1 MDKGEMN
8 KDEMNKSE
16 MIKDDMKDITE
27 KFDGVRLVGE
37 GAFGSVYAVHIK
49 GEKRTAA
56 LKIINDLSIWRNEKR
71 FLALADHP
79 AFPKLERAWE
89 EDGKGCLLM
98 SYIYGERLDVTLDR
112 RGRFN
117 QADAMRI
124 ALGIADGIAY
134 LQQRDG
140 HPVFRD
146 IKASN
151 IILQPDGEPV
161 IVDFGSVCFLEDA
174 GKSLSGTKGYAAP
187 ETANMTAGGAV
198 AKSADDTNRTS
209 NAPKVGLYTDVYSF
223 GKLFMYLLTGEA
235 PAEGYPGRLRE
246 YDPALSPSL
255 ELLIDDCV
263 SDEAGYRPPDM
274 YSVLDRMMT
283 IGTATPRKLKKMEKQ
298 AAAAMAKRNMDPSG
312 GEADE
317 TRVKYIKNISE

>member
-1 MDKGEMN
+1 MN

-16 MIKDDMKDITE
+16 MIKDDMIDITE

-134 LQQRDG
+134 LQQREG

-151 IILQPDGEPV
+151 IILQPDGEPA

-187 ETANMTAGGAV
+187 ETEA
-198 AKSADDTNRTS
+198 
-209 NAPKVGLYTDVYSF
+209 GLYTDVYSF

-298 AAAAMAKRNMDPSG
+298 AAAAMAKRDMDPSG